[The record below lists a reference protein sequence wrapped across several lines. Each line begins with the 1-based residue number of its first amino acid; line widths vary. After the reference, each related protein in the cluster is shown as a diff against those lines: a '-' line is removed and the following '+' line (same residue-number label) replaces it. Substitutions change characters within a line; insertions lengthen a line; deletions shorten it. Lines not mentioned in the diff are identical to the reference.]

1 MVAERAVCSV
11 KCSVVSAWSS
21 CCWCSASGR
30 ARLEAE
36 RAADADALASG
47 APGRLGA
54 VMTSPQV
61 AVGCVELGRAGE
73 DGILPS
79 LLGDDRAPCP
89 EDHPDRPECPP

>member
-1 MVAERAVCSV
+1 MKASAITAPDTVLRYSAARPLLSAMVAERAVCSV

-73 DGILPS
+73 DDI
-79 LLGDDRAPCP
+79 
-89 EDHPDRPECPP
+89 

>member
-61 AVGCVELGRAGE
+61 AVGGVELGRAGE
-73 DGILPS
+73 DDIRPQR
-79 LLGDDRAPCP
+79 LGDDRAAGAQ
-89 EDHPDRPECPP
+89 HPPHARTAL